1 MSKELQVKQGPYGF
15 FVHYEGGGQLP
26 KELGGYY
33 TSKAIAQAAIAAYIP
48 KKRVRKTKDADSEK

>member
-1 MSKELQVKQGPYGF
+1 MRKEIQVKQGPYGF
-15 FVHYEGGGQLP
+15 FVQYEGGGQLP
-26 KELGGYY
+26 KELSGYY